1 MKRFFAHVAPRI
13 GHLSDETISM
23 LVSGELSS
31 VREPR
36 ALAHLANCWQ
46 CRGRRDAFEKAA
58 LQVVEYRKARLDA
71 ELPLDPDRRT
81 SFLSQLDQALE
92 QSASGPSWPRMF
104 ARIGAFRV
112 PNMNPIFA
120 SAAVVCI
127 AVIALLCIW
136 QRSTPRISPS
146 GLLEE
151 AVAHE
156 QTNPATA
163 QPGVIYQ
170 EVRITAANHTLVRQL
185 YRDRQEKRKIRPERV
200 SSDVSLVRARLLE
213 AGVDWSA
220 PLSAISYKDW
230 HDRQPVFTDRVTD
243 SGSDL
248 LTLTT
253 SIPTG
258 EIASESMTLRQDDF
272 HPVKRRIETRGQGT
286 IEIAELNYA
295 VLGWN
300 AVNASLFEGEVPSS
314 PSIANT
320 HPVMFHAL
328 PTPEQI
334 DEAELEARIVLNQTR
349 ADTQDQ
355 IAISNSDMG
364 VVVKGIVPTNQQKR
378 VLVSS
383 LREIPYVHPNILS
396 TEELSA
402 KNVSEQSEPTNAP
415 DSQTYSND
423 QPSPLASYIQQQ
435 GLSQDQLNQVS
446 QRLLDGSLTVQQGA
460 AQISTL
466 LKRFSST
473 EELDAQ
479 ARTNLQNLIV
489 GYSGSIV
496 SGLNEEI
503 SALKQVGIDHSPV
516 QNFPGD
522 TTPSDAD
529 ALRQAALQN
538 QLLCQE
544 MITASLTPP
553 RTAVMIAADLQLSI
567 LRIHSALTST
577 QKQLQ

>member
-1 MKRFFAHVAPRI
+1 
-13 GHLSDETISM
+13 M

-31 VREPR
+31 VRESR

-58 LQVVEYRKARLDA
+58 LQVVGYRKARLDM
-71 ELPLDPDRRT
+71 ELPLDPDRRV

-104 ARIGAFRV
+104 ARIRV
-112 PNMNPIFA
+112 ARLPNMNPIFA

-127 AVIALLCIW
+127 AVMALLWIW
-136 QRSTPRISPS
+136 QRSTPRISS
-146 GLLEE
+146 SALLAA

-156 QTNPATA
+156 QANPATA

-170 EVRITAANHTLVRQL
+170 EVRITAANHTIVRQL
-185 YRDRQEKRKIRPERV
+185 YRDRQGKRKMRPEKMSAAISPV
-200 SSDVSLVRARLLE
+200 GARLLQ
-213 AGVDWSA
+213 AGVDWNA

-230 HDRQPVFTDRVTD
+230 HDRLPVFSDRVTN

-253 SIPTG
+253 SVPTG
-258 EIASESMTLRQDDF
+258 EIASESLTLRKDDF
-272 HPVKRRIETRGQGT
+272 HPVKRTVETRDQGT

-300 AVNASLFEGEVPSS
+300 AVNASLFEGAVPS
-314 PSIANT
+314 PSAIADT
-320 HPVMFHAL
+320 HPVLIHAW

-334 DEAELEARIVLNQTR
+334 DEAELEARIVLNQTK

-355 IAISNSDMG
+355 IAISHSDDG

-378 VLVSS
+378 ELASS
-383 LREIPYVHPNILS
+383 LRDIPYVHPDILS

-402 KNVSEQSEPTNAP
+402 RSGSGQSSPA
-415 DSQTYSND
+415 DSAVSQTYSSD
-423 QPSPLASYIQQQ
+423 QPSPLAIYIQQK
-435 GLSQDQLNQVS
+435 GMSQDQLNQVS

-460 AQISTL
+460 AEISML
-466 LKRFSST
+466 LKRFSSP
-473 EELDAQ
+473 EQLDSQ
-479 ARTNLQNLIV
+479 ARANLQNLFAS
-489 GYSGSIV
+489 YSGSIL
-496 SGLNEEI
+496 SGLNEET
-503 SALKQVGIDHSPV
+503 SALKQIGIDQSPV
-516 QNFPGD
+516 QDVPSNLAQ
-522 TTPSDAD
+522 SDAET
-529 ALRQAALQN
+529 LRQFVSKN

-544 MITASLTPP
+544 LITASSTPP
-553 RTAVMIAADLQLSI
+553 RSATTIAADLQLSI
-567 LRIHSALTST
+567 SRIQTVLTGM
-577 QKQLQ
+577 QKQSQ